1 MTENAARRGG
11 RGPLGNRLLDT
22 LTPAERQRV
31 RALLE
36 RERAGVKQLLYGPG
50 ARIEALYFP
59 IDAVVSILNTLSD
72 GAAVEIATIGN
83 EGMVGS
89 PVVLGS
95 DAMPAREFCQVQ
107 VPGELLRMDKTSFA
121 EVLSQEGPFRDVIQ
135 LYVQALFIQIAQQ
148 VACNALH
155 SVEERC
161 CRWMLLT
168 HDRVHSDSF
177 PLTQEFLAQM
187 LGVRRASVTL
197 AAGALQSAGLI
208 RYRRGEVVIVDRAG
222 LEDVSC
228 ECYRVL
234 RDEFDRL
241 LGAPASIGPGRG
253 KVPTGQRATSRER
266 SASHRGRA
274 GGSAVKKN
282 R

>member
-1 MTENAARRGG
+1 MTPSRPAPRH
-11 RGPLGNRLLDT
+11 LGNRLLDA
-22 LTPAERQRV
+22 LPAPERRRV
-31 RALLE
+31 AALLE
-36 RERAGVKQLLYGPG
+36 RQRGDLKEILYPPG

-59 IDAVVSILNTLSD
+59 IDAVVSILTTLSD
-72 GAAVEIATIGN
+72 GAGVEIATVGN

-95 DAMPAREFCQVQ
+95 DAMPTREFCQVQ
-107 VPGELLRMDKTSFA
+107 VPGDMLRMDKTAFV
-121 EVLSQEGPFRDVIQ
+121 EVLAQDDPFREIVQ
-135 LYVQALFIQIAQQ
+135 LYVQALFSQIAQQ

-161 CRWMLLT
+161 CRWLLLT
-168 HDRVHSDSF
+168 HDRVQSDSF

-197 AAGALQSAGLI
+197 AAGALQAAGLI
-208 RYRRGEVVIVDRAG
+208 RYRRGEMVILDRAG

-241 LGAPASIGPGRG
+241 LGPPHPPPARPQANTPDAR
-253 KVPTGQRATSRER
+253 PTRTTRRA
-266 SASHRGRA
+266 
-274 GGSAVKKN
+274 K
-282 R
+282 

>member
-1 MTENAARRGG
+1 VARTPSTG
-11 RGPLGNRLLDT
+11 RSQSGFGNRLLDA
-22 LTPAERQRV
+22 LPLGDRR
-31 RALLE
+31 RISPLLE
-36 RERAGVKQLLYGPG
+36 REHVQMKQLLYEPG
-50 ARIEALYFP
+50 GRVEAMYFP
-59 IDAVVSILNTLSD
+59 VNSVASILTTLSD
-72 GAAVEIATIGN
+72 GAGVEIATVGN
-83 EGMVGS
+83 EGMLGS

-95 DAMPAREFCQVQ
+95 DAMPAREFCQIQ
-107 VPGELLRMDKTSFA
+107 VSGTILRMDKQAFA
-121 EVLSQEGPFRDVIQ
+121 EVLSQNDTFRGVIQ
-135 LYVQALFIQIAQQ
+135 LYVQALFTQIAQQ

-161 CRWMLLT
+161 SRWLLLT

-208 RYRRGEVVIVDRAG
+208 RYRRGQMEIVDRQG
-222 LEDVSC
+222 LENVSC

-241 LGAPASIGPGRG
+241 LGHTPGRVQASR
-253 KVPTGQRATSRER
+253 KSTKAPSTSRRPLKGQSRSRR
-266 SASHRGRA
+266 SAR
-274 GGSAVKKN
+274 
-282 R
+282 

>member
-1 MTENAARRGG
+1 MVARTPSTG
-11 RGPLGNRLLDT
+11 RSQSGFGNRLLDA
-22 LTPAERQRV
+22 LPLGDRR
-31 RALLE
+31 RISPLLE
-36 RERAGVKQLLYGPG
+36 REHVQMKQLLYEPG
-50 ARIEALYFP
+50 GRVEAMYFP
-59 IDAVVSILNTLSD
+59 VNSVASILTTLSD
-72 GAAVEIATIGN
+72 GAGVEIATVGN
-83 EGMVGS
+83 EGMLGS

-95 DAMPAREFCQVQ
+95 DAMPAREFCQIQ
-107 VPGELLRMDKTSFA
+107 VPGTILRMDKQAFA
-121 EVLSQEGPFRDVIQ
+121 EVLSQNDTFRGVIQ
-135 LYVQALFIQIAQQ
+135 LYVQALFTQIAQQ

-161 CRWMLLT
+161 SRWLLLT

-208 RYRRGEVVIVDRAG
+208 RYRRGQMEIVDRQG
-222 LEDVSC
+222 LENVSC

-241 LGAPASIGPGRG
+241 LGHTPGRVQASR
-253 KVPTGQRATSRER
+253 KSTKAPSTSRRPLKGQSRSRR
-266 SASHRGRA
+266 SAR
-274 GGSAVKKN
+274 
-282 R
+282 

>member
-1 MTENAARRGG
+1 MARTPSTG
-11 RGPLGNRLLDT
+11 RSQSGFGNRLLDA
-22 LTPAERQRV
+22 LPLGDRR
-31 RALLE
+31 RISPLLE
-36 RERAGVKQLLYGPG
+36 REHVQMKQLLYEPG
-50 ARIEALYFP
+50 GRVEAMYFP
-59 IDAVVSILNTLSD
+59 VNSVASILTTLSD
-72 GAAVEIATIGN
+72 GAGVEIATVGN
-83 EGMVGS
+83 EGMLGS

-95 DAMPAREFCQVQ
+95 DAMPAREFCQIQ
-107 VPGELLRMDKTSFA
+107 VSGTILRMDKQAFA
-121 EVLSQEGPFRDVIQ
+121 EVLSQNDTFRGVIQ
-135 LYVQALFIQIAQQ
+135 LYVQALFTQIAQQ

-161 CRWMLLT
+161 SRWLLLT

-208 RYRRGEVVIVDRAG
+208 RYRRGQMEIVDRQG
-222 LEDVSC
+222 LENVSC

-241 LGAPASIGPGRG
+241 LGHTPGRVQASR
-253 KVPTGQRATSRER
+253 KSTKAPSTSRRPLKGQSRSRR
-266 SASHRGRA
+266 SAR
-274 GGSAVKKN
+274 
-282 R
+282 

>member
-1 MTENAARRGG
+1 MAEIAARGG
-11 RGPLGNRLLDT
+11 ARGPLANRLLDT
-22 LTPAERQRV
+22 LPPTERRRV
-31 RALLE
+31 GALLQ
-36 RERAGVKQLLYGPG
+36 RERAGLKQLLYGPG

-59 IDAVVSILNTLSD
+59 VNAVVSILNTLSD

-95 DAMPAREFCQVQ
+95 DAMPTREFCQVQ

-121 EVLSQEGPFRDVIQ
+121 EVLSDEGPFRDVIQ

-161 CRWMLLT
+161 SRWLLLT

-197 AAGALQSAGLI
+197 AAGALQTAGLI
-208 RYRRGEVVIVDRAG
+208 RYRRGEVVIIDRAG

-241 LGAPASIGPGRG
+241 LGAPVSVGPRQSKAPPVQRPKSPGRSTR
-253 KVPTGQRATSRER
+253 V
-266 SASHRGRA
+266 RGS
-274 GGSAVKKN
+274 GSEK
-282 R
+282 

>member
-1 MTENAARRGG
+1 MARTPSTG
-11 RGPLGNRLLDT
+11 RSQSGFGNRLLDA
-22 LTPAERQRV
+22 LPLGDRR
-31 RALLE
+31 RISPLLE
-36 RERAGVKQLLYGPG
+36 REHVQMKQLLYEPG
-50 ARIEALYFP
+50 GRVEAMYFP
-59 IDAVVSILNTLSD
+59 VNSVASILTTLSD
-72 GAAVEIATIGN
+72 GAGVEIATVGN
-83 EGMVGS
+83 EGMLGS

-95 DAMPAREFCQVQ
+95 DAMPAREFCQIQ
-107 VPGELLRMDKTSFA
+107 VPGAILRMDKQAFA
-121 EVLSQEGPFRDVIQ
+121 EVLSQNDTFRGVIQ
-135 LYVQALFIQIAQQ
+135 LYVQALFTQIAQQ

-161 CRWMLLT
+161 SRWLLLT

-208 RYRRGEVVIVDRAG
+208 RYRRGQMEIVDRQG
-222 LEDVSC
+222 LENVSC

-241 LGAPASIGPGRG
+241 LGHTPGRVQASR
-253 KVPTGQRATSRER
+253 KSTKAPSTSRRPLKGQSRSRR
-266 SASHRGRA
+266 SAR
-274 GGSAVKKN
+274 
-282 R
+282 

>member
-1 MTENAARRGG
+1 MTAGMSRSGSRF
-11 RGPLGNRLLDT
+11 GNRLLDALPT
-22 LTPAERQRV
+22 ADRRRIRPLLVAERAELKR
-31 RALLE
+31 
-36 RERAGVKQLLYGPG
+36 LLYGPG
-50 ARIEALYFP
+50 AEIGAVYFP
-59 IDAVVSILNTLSD
+59 ADAVASILTTLSD
-72 GAAVEIATIGN
+72 GAGVEIATIGN

-95 DAMPAREFCQVQ
+95 DAMPAREFCQIQ
-107 VPGELLRMDKTSFA
+107 VPGHVWRMDRTDFA
-121 EVLSQEGPFRDVIQ
+121 QVLSADGLFREIVQ
-135 LYVQALFIQIAQQ
+135 LYVQALFSQIAQQ

-161 CRWMLLT
+161 SRWLLLT
-168 HDRVHSDSF
+168 HDRVHADTF

-197 AAGALQSAGLI
+197 AAGALQAAGLI
-208 RYRRGEVVIVDRAG
+208 RYRRGQITIVDREG

-241 LGAPASIGPGRG
+241 LGTPPPARIDSRSRRA
-253 KVPTGQRATSRER
+253 PTGVKRATR
-266 SASHRGRA
+266 SAKSSGTRSGR
-274 GGSAVKKN
+274 SAD
-282 R
+282 

>member
-1 MTENAARRGG
+1 M
-11 RGPLGNRLLDT
+11 
-22 LTPAERQRV
+22 
-31 RALLE
+31 
-36 RERAGVKQLLYGPG
+36 KQLLYEPG
-50 ARIEALYFP
+50 GRVEAMYFP
-59 IDAVVSILNTLSD
+59 VNSVASILTTLSD
-72 GAAVEIATIGN
+72 GAGVEIATVGN
-83 EGMVGS
+83 EGMLGS

-95 DAMPAREFCQVQ
+95 DAMPAREFCQIQ
-107 VPGELLRMDKTSFA
+107 VPGTILRMDKQAFA
-121 EVLSQEGPFRDVIQ
+121 EVLSQNDTFRGVIQ
-135 LYVQALFIQIAQQ
+135 LYVQALFTQIAQQ

-161 CRWMLLT
+161 SRWLLLT

-208 RYRRGEVVIVDRAG
+208 RYRRGQMEIVDRQG
-222 LEDVSC
+222 LENVSC

-241 LGAPASIGPGRG
+241 LGHTPGRVQASR
-253 KVPTGQRATSRER
+253 KSTKAPSTSRRPLKGQSRSRR
-266 SASHRGRA
+266 SAR
-274 GGSAVKKN
+274 
-282 R
+282 